1 MRPVAPWLLVLL
13 VLPRVED
20 PWPDTIGLGFLATAA
35 GTGALLAVLAFATSD
50 PRRRERA
57 VLWGT
62 VIGFGAGG
70 AFYLVSLVAQLL
82 SGL

>member
-1 MRPVAPWLLVLL
+1 MRAIAPCLLALL
-13 VLPRVED
+13 VLPRVEN
-20 PWPDTIGLGFLATAA
+20 PWPETIGLGFLATAA

-62 VIGFGAGG
+62 VIGFSVGG
-70 AFYLVSLVAQLL
+70 AFYLISLAAQLL
-82 SGL
+82 SDL